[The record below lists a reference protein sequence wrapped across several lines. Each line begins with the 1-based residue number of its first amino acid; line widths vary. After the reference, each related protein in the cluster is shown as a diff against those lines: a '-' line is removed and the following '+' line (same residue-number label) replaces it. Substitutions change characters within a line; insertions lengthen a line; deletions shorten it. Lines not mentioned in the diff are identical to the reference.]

1 MTIFK
6 EISAEEKEV
15 RSYVANKIYAH
26 RRKLRLT
33 QAELANLA
41 GVSAPLIVHLENS
54 NLNLRLDTLVR
65 IAKYLNME
73 CKLDFK
79 ELQHDNK

>member
-15 RSYVANKIYAH
+15 RSYVANKIYAR

-54 NLNLRLDTLVR
+54 NLNLRLVR